1 MIWIV
6 SYKSKNGVGFI
17 MQGFTNEYEGRRC
30 VEWALNEEKEDLHF
44 YIEDCTQHD
53 CIAS

>member
-6 SYKSKNGVGFI
+6 SYRSVSDTGLI
-17 MQGFTNEYEGRRC
+17 MQRFTNEYEARCC

-44 YIEDCTQHD
+44 YIEDCTQYG